1 MNAATAALIARVTAR
16 ARHRFV
22 DREAMA
28 AEHVRLLAE
37 HNLTPDTCPV
47 CEICPDRINHPPRRT
62 R

>member
-1 MNAATAALIARVTAR
+1 MNPATEALIRRVTAH
-16 ARHRFV
+16 ARRRFV

-47 CEICPDRINHPPRRT
+47 CETCPDWINHPPRRT

>member
-16 ARHRFV
+16 TRRQVV

-28 AEHVRLLAE
+28 VQHLELLAE
-37 HNLTPDTCPV
+37 HGHTQDTCPV
-47 CEICPDRINHPPRRT
+47 CETCPDWINNPPRRT